1 MDALSVCISIAFHG
15 LAFAMVLYLASVG
28 LSVTM
33 GLMGFVNLA
42 HGVFAAAGGYLML
55 TLMNGYGVAF
65 PLAIA
70 IACVTVAA
78 GSVIVEQLLYRRLY
92 GGDQLDQVLLSI
104 GLIFMSVA
112 AAKFLWGPLPQPMH
126 PPAWLSGQVELGS
139 RSFPAYRSFLIVA
152 GAVVVS
158 LLWLGLERTRF
169 GATVRAA
176 VDNRRMA
183 QSIGI
188 DTNRLFTLTFALG
201 SGLAALGGALGAEI
215 LAIDPGY
222 ALEQLI
228 YFLIVVAVGGLGSIR
243 GPFVAAL
250 LLGTADTAFKYLLPE
265 LGAFFIY
272 AATLA
277 LLLWRPH
284 GLFGR
289 A

>member
-1 MDALSVCISIAFHG
+1 MSAAVSIAFHG
-15 LAFAMVLYLASVG
+15 LAYAMVLYLISVG

-42 HGVFAAAGGYLML
+42 HGVFAAAGGYVM
-55 TLMNGYGVAF
+55 TRLMNAYGVPF
-65 PLAIA
+65 PLAVIA
-70 IACVTVAA
+70 AFIAGGA
-78 GSVIVEQLLYRRLY
+78 GSIVLERVLYRRLY
-92 GGDQLDQVLLSI
+92 GADELSQVLMTV

-112 AAKFLWGPLPQPMH
+112 SAKFLWGPLAQPMT
-126 PPAWLSGQVELGS
+126 PPDYLNGQIDLGF
-139 RSFPAYRSFLIVA
+139 RSFPAYRSFIIVA
-152 GAVVVS
+152 GAVLVT

-169 GATVRAA
+169 GARVRAA

-188 DTNRLFTLTFALG
+188 NTSLLFTLTFALG
-201 SGLAALGGALGAEI
+201 SALAALGGALGAEI

-222 ALEQLI
+222 ALEHLI

-243 GPFVAAL
+243 GPFFAAL
-250 LLGTADTAFKYLLPE
+250 LLGIADTAFKYLLPE
-265 LGAFFIY
+265 FGAFFIY
-272 AATLA
+272 TLTLG
-277 LLLWRPH
+277 LLLWRPN

>member
-1 MDALSVCISIAFHG
+1 MSAAVSIAFHG
-15 LAFAMVLYLASVG
+15 LAYAMVLYLISVG

-42 HGVFAAAGGYLML
+42 HGVFAAAGGYVM
-55 TLMNGYGVAF
+55 TRLMNAYGVPF
-65 PLAIA
+65 PLAVIA
-70 IACVTVAA
+70 AFIAGGA
-78 GSVIVEQLLYRRLY
+78 GSVVLERVLYRRLY
-92 GGDQLDQVLLSI
+92 GADELSQVLMTV

-112 AAKFLWGPLPQPMH
+112 SAKFLWGPLAQPMT
-126 PPAWLSGQVELGS
+126 PPDYLNGQIDLGF
-139 RSFPAYRSFLIVA
+139 RSFPAYRSFIIVA
-152 GAVVVS
+152 GAVLVT

-169 GATVRAA
+169 GARIRAA

-188 DTNRLFTLTFALG
+188 NTSLLFTLTFALG
-201 SGLAALGGALGAEI
+201 SALAALGGALGAEI

-222 ALEQLI
+222 ALEHLI

-243 GPFVAAL
+243 GPFFAAL
-250 LLGTADTAFKYLLPE
+250 LLGIGDTAFKYLLPE
-265 LGAFFIY
+265 FGAFFIY
-272 AATLA
+272 TLTLG
-277 LLLWRPH
+277 LLLWRPN